1 MASRES
7 LFIGIDVSK
16 QTLDVA
22 FGADPHAPRET
33 IPYTDE
39 GVQLLVTRLQRLQ
52 PTLIVLEAT
61 GGLERMVFAQLLQA
75 GLPTARVQP
84 RRVRALAHAEG
95 RQAKTDRLDARLLA
109 RFAERVRPPHH
120 QATDEQRA
128 SLRDLLVRREQ
139 VIQMRTAEIN
149 RLTAAAPNLR
159 PGIQKHIDWLDQ
171 EIRALEQE
179 RDNEAERTDEL
190 RRKRELLE
198 SVPGIGA
205 ITALNLLLRLPELGT
220 INRKEAAAFVG
231 VAPYANQSGA
241 QRKPRHISGGRRD
254 VRSVLYMATLAA
266 TRRRLVRRA
275 FDQRLCQAGKPRKV
289 AIVAAM
295 RKLLTI
301 LGAILRQQKPW
312 DSAVHT
318 SAP

>member
-1 MASRES
+1 M
-7 LFIGIDVSK
+7 
-16 QTLDVA
+16 
-22 FGADPHAPRET
+22 
-33 IPYTDE
+33 
-39 GVQLLVTRLQRLQ
+39 
-52 PTLIVLEAT
+52 VLEAT
-61 GGLERMVFAQLLQA
+61 GGLERMAFAQLLQA

-109 RFAERVRPPHH
+109 RCAERVRPPHH

-159 PGIQKHIDWLDQ
+159 PGIQQHIDWLDQ

-179 RDNEAERTDEL
+179 LDNEAERTDEV

-205 ITALNLLLRLPELGT
+205 ITARNLLLRRSLRCNAISERSHKTLRPRLPHQ
-220 INRKEAAAFVG
+220 EARGG
-231 VAPYANQSGA
+231 VTRVQA
-241 QRKPRHISGGRRD
+241 RHDAETNHI
-254 VRSVLYMATLAA
+254 
-266 TRRRLVRRA
+266 
-275 FDQRLCQAGKPRKV
+275 F
-289 AIVAAM
+289 
-295 RKLLTI
+295 
-301 LGAILRQQKPW
+301 
-312 DSAVHT
+312 
-318 SAP
+318 

>member
-61 GGLERMVFAQLLQA
+61 GGLERMAFAQLLQA
-75 GLPTARVQP
+75 GVPTARVQP

-159 PGIQKHIDWLDQ
+159 PGIQQHIDWLDQ

-179 RDNEAERTDEL
+179 LDNEAERTDEV

-241 QRKPRHISGGRRD
+241 QRKPRHISGGR
-254 VRSVLYMATLAA
+254 VAC
-266 TRRRLVRRA
+266 A
-275 FDQRLCQAGKPRKV
+275 FPLPCTTG
-289 AIVAAM
+289 
-295 RKLLTI
+295 
-301 LGAILRQQKPW
+301 RQN
-312 DSAVHT
+312 VV
-318 SAP
+318 

>member
-33 IPYTDE
+33 IPSTDE

-61 GGLERMVFAQLLQA
+61 GGLERMAFAQLLQA
-75 GLPTARVQP
+75 GVPTARVQP

-128 SLRDLLVRREQ
+128 SLRDLPVRREQ

-159 PGIQKHIDWLDQ
+159 PGIQQHIDWLDQ

-179 RDNEAERTDEL
+179 LDNEAERTDEV
-190 RRKRELLE
+190 RRKRELRD

-312 DSAVHT
+312 DPAVHT

>member
-1 MASRES
+1 MRAGGARTYELEWGAGVSPACGDGGRKPSLSAWKPRRGLGVES
-7 LFIGIDVSK
+7 WVRGRPR
-16 QTLDVA
+16 
-22 FGADPHAPRET
+22 PHALKNNPRMD
-33 IPYTDE
+33 TDS
-39 GVQLLVTRLQRLQ
+39 RQ
-52 PTLIVLEAT
+52 PVCPSLIKFTYLRA
-61 GGLERMVFAQLLQA
+61 FA
-75 GLPTARVQP
+75 P

-139 VIQMRTAEIN
+139 LIQMRTAEIN

-179 RDNEAERTDEL
+179 LDNEAERTDEL

-241 QRKPRHISGGRRD
+241 QHKPRHISGG
-254 VRSVLYMATLAA
+254 
-266 TRRRLVRRA
+266 
-275 FDQRLCQAGKPRKV
+275 
-289 AIVAAM
+289 
-295 RKLLTI
+295 
-301 LGAILRQQKPW
+301 
-312 DSAVHT
+312 SA
-318 SAP
+318 

>member
-171 EIRALEQE
+171 ETRALEQE
-179 RDNEAERTDEL
+179 LDNEAERTDEV
-190 RRKRELLE
+190 RRKREL
-198 SVPGIGA
+198 
-205 ITALNLLLRLPELGT
+205 
-220 INRKEAAAFVG
+220 
-231 VAPYANQSGA
+231 
-241 QRKPRHISGGRRD
+241 
-254 VRSVLYMATLAA
+254 
-266 TRRRLVRRA
+266 
-275 FDQRLCQAGKPRKV
+275 
-289 AIVAAM
+289 
-295 RKLLTI
+295 
-301 LGAILRQQKPW
+301 
-312 DSAVHT
+312 
-318 SAP
+318 

>member
-22 FGADPHAPRET
+22 FGADPHAPLET

-139 VIQMRTAEIN
+139 LIQMRTAEIN

-179 RDNEAERTDEL
+179 LDNEAERTDEV

-275 FDQRLCQAGKPRKV
+275 FYQRLCQAGKPRKV

-312 DSAVHT
+312 DPAVHT